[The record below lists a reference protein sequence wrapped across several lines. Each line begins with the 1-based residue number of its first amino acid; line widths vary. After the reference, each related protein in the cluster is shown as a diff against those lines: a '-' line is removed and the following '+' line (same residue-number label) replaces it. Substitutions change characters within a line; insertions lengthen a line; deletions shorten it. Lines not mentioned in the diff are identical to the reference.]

1 MPEASTTTAP
11 VPALAPAPKIAAAP
25 SAADSGTTTAPDDR
39 MVVRTGDLAI
49 VVDDIIKAIDSIS
62 KTAASLPGGYV
73 VTSQTWRENER
84 LRGSISIR
92 VPAGSFDNVM
102 ESIARLAVEV
112 TTRNSTS
119 KDVTEEYTD
128 LSARL
133 KNLEAAEAQLVKI
146 MASATKVE
154 DVLAVQRELTRVRGE
169 IESTKARML
178 YLQRTSDTSLISV
191 RLEQAKM
198 DIKFT
203 ASLSTVKAGESV
215 RFSPQ
220 IAGGFSPYSYQWD
233 FGDGVTA
240 TEPSPSHTYNS
251 AGSYTVTL
259 TVTDNKGNTASQT
272 RKDYVT
278 VLPGW
283 TAGGAA
289 SSAWNGL
296 VVFSQMMI
304 TLLIWLAIF
313 SPVWIIIGGVTW
325 WLVRRSKKQAK

>member
-1 MPEASTTTAP
+1 
-11 VPALAPAPKIAAAP
+11 
-25 SAADSGTTTAPDDR
+25 
-39 MVVRTGDLAI
+39 
-49 VVDDIIKAIDSIS
+49 
-62 KTAASLPGGYV
+62 
-73 VTSQTWRENER
+73 
-84 LRGSISIR
+84 
-92 VPAGSFDNVM
+92 M

-133 KNLEAAEAQLVKI
+133 KNLEAAEQQLVKI

-154 DVLAVQRELTRVRGE
+154 DVLAVQRELTRVRGD

-198 DIKFT
+198 DVKFT

-233 FGDGVTA
+233 FGDGATA
-240 TEPSPSHTYNS
+240 TAPSPNHSYSS

-283 TAGGAA
+283 TAGGVA
-289 SSAWNGL
+289 SGAWNGL
-296 VVFSQMMI
+296 IAFGEALT

-313 SPVWIIIGGVTW
+313 SPVWIVIGGITW
-325 WLVRRSKKQAK
+325 WLVRRRKKRGK